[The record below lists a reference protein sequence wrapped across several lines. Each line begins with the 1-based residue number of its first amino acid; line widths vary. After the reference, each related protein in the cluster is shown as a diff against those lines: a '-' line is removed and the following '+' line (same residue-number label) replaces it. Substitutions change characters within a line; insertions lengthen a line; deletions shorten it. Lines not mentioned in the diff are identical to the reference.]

1 MNVIERVRH
10 RGRTSLA
17 PAPAR
22 VVLDHEEV
30 VVRRGERSGAD
41 VIVAVHSTTLGPALG
56 GLRMWAYGSSLEAL
70 GDALRLSAGMTYKAA
85 AAGLDLGGGKGVIRA
100 PAGSGSLDP
109 SLREAMLLDFGEL
122 VESLD
127 GRYITAEDVGT
138 GTGDMTTIHSVTEHV
153 TGLPPEDGGSG
164 DPSPFTAM
172 GVEAAIRACVAYRRG
187 APDLDDLE
195 IVVVGLG
202 HVGSRLAVR
211 LGAAGAKLT
220 VADADPAKR
229 ELAERL
235 GARWV
240 EPDAAMRARCDVLA
254 PCALGG
260 VVDEATIGSLGAGI
274 ICGAANNQLAD
285 ERLAEKLAERG
296 VIYAPDF
303 IANAGGLVNVYRE
316 LHGLDEDWA
325 REHAMD
331 IESTM
336 ARILAAAEDR
346 GVVPLVAAYELAR
359 ERLERAAVRH

>member
-1 MNVIERVRH
+1 MSVLERVRH
-10 RGRTSLA
+10 RARLA

-30 VVRRGERSGAD
+30 IVRKGERSAAD
-41 VIVAVHSTTLGPALG
+41 VIVAVHSTALGPALG
-56 GLRMWAYGSSLEAL
+56 GLRMWAYPVALDAL

-100 PAGSGSLDP
+100 PEGNGPLDP
-109 SLREAMLLDFGEL
+109 SLREAMLLDFAEL

-138 GTGDMTTIHSVTEHV
+138 GTADMTTIHGVTSHV

-172 GVEAAIRACVAYRRG
+172 GVEAAMRACVAYRRG
-187 APDLDDLE
+187 APDLDGLHV
-195 IVVVGLG
+195 VVVGLG
-202 HVGSRLAVR
+202 HVGSRLAAR
-211 LGAAGAKLT
+211 LRAAGARLT
-220 VADADPAKR
+220 VADADPSKR
-229 ELAERL
+229 EVAARL
-235 GARWV
+235 DADWV
-240 EPDAAMRARCDVLA
+240 EPEMAMRTRCDVLA

-260 VVDEATIGSLGAGI
+260 VIDESSLGSLGAGI
-274 ICGAANNQLAD
+274 VCGAANNQLTD
-285 ERLAEKLAERG
+285 ERLAPRLAERG

-303 IANAGGLVNVYRE
+303 IANAGGLINVYRE

-325 REHAMD
+325 REHAAG

-336 ARILAAAEDR
+336 ARILATAEDR
-346 GVVPLVAAYELAR
+346 GIVPLAAAYEIAR
-359 ERLERAAVRH
+359 ERLEHAVRD

>member
-10 RGRTSLA
+10 RGRPSLA

-30 VVRRGERSGAD
+30 VVRRGERSGAE
-41 VIVAVHSTTLGPALG
+41 VIVAIHSTALGPALG
-56 GLRMWAYGSSLEAL
+56 GLRMWAYGSALEAL

-100 PAGSGSLDP
+100 PAGNDPLDP
-109 SLREAMLLDFGEL
+109 SLREAMLLDFAEL

-127 GRYITAEDVGT
+127 GHYITAEDVGT
-138 GTGDMTTIHSVTEHV
+138 GTCDMTTIHGVTEHV

-187 APDLDDLE
+187 APDLDGLS

-202 HVGSRLAVR
+202 HVGSRLAAR
-211 LGAAGAKLT
+211 LVASGAKLT
-220 VADADPAKR
+220 VADADPSKR
-229 ELAERL
+229 GLAERL
-235 GARWV
+235 G
-240 EPDAAMRARCDVLA
+240 ARCDVLA

-285 ERLAEKLAERG
+285 ERLANKLAERG

-303 IANAGGLVNVYRE
+303 IANAGGLINVYRE
-316 LHGLDEDWA
+316 HCGLDEDWA

-336 ARILAAAEDR
+336 ARILAIAEDR
-346 GVVPLVAAYELAR
+346 GIVPLDAAYELAR
-359 ERLERAAVRH
+359 ERLEQAGATLNT

>member
-1 MNVIERVRH
+1 MNVIERVRG
-10 RGRTSLA
+10 RGRPSLA

-41 VIVAVHSTTLGPALG
+41 VIVAIHSTALGPALG
-56 GLRMWAYGSSLEAL
+56 GVRMWAYGAGLDAL

-100 PAGSGSLDP
+100 PAGNGALEPDV
-109 SLREAMLLDFGEL
+109 REAMLFDFADL
-122 VESLD
+122 VESLE

-138 GTGDMTTIHSVTEHV
+138 ATEDMTAIHTITSHV

-187 APDLDDLE
+187 GPELDGLR

-202 HVGSRLAVR
+202 HVGSRLAAR
-211 LGAAGAKLT
+211 LAACGAKLT

-229 ELAERL
+229 QVAERL

-240 EPDAAMRARCDVLA
+240 EPAEAMRARCDVLA

-260 VVDEATIGSLGAGI
+260 VIDESSIDSLGAGI
-274 ICGAANNQLAD
+274 VCGAANNQLTH
-285 ERLAEKLAERG
+285 EGLAERLAERG

-325 REHAMD
+325 REHAAG
-331 IESTM
+331 IEDTM
-336 ARILAAAEDR
+336 ARILAIAEDR
-346 GVVPLVAAYELAR
+346 GIVPLTAAYELAR
-359 ERLERAAVRH
+359 ERLEHAVTH

>member
-1 MNVIERVRH
+1 MNVIERVR
-10 RGRTSLA
+10 GRARPSLA

-41 VIVAVHSTTLGPALG
+41 MIVAIHSTTLGPALG
-56 GLRMWAYGSSLEAL
+56 GLRMWSYDAGLDAL

-85 AAGLDLGGGKGVIRA
+85 AAGLNLGGGKGVIRA
-100 PAGSGSLDP
+100 PAGSGALDP
-109 SLREAMLLDFGEL
+109 QLREAMLLDFGDL

-138 GTGDMTTIHSVTEHV
+138 GTEDMTVIHGVTSHV

-187 APDLDDLE
+187 APDLDGLR
-195 IVVVGLG
+195 IVVIGLG
-202 HVGSRLAVR
+202 HVGSRLAAR
-211 LGAAGAKLT
+211 LATAGAKLT

-229 ELAERL
+229 ALAHQL

-240 EPDAAMRARCDVLA
+240 EPDEAMRTRCDVLA

-260 VVDEATIGSLGAGI
+260 VIDESSLSLLGAGI
-274 ICGAANNQLAD
+274 VCGAANNQLAHEGLA
-285 ERLAEKLAERG
+285 ERLAERG
-296 VIYAPDF
+296 IIYAPDF

-316 LHGLDEDWA
+316 HRGLDEDWA
-325 REHAMD
+325 REHAAG
-331 IESTM
+331 IEDTM
-336 ARILAAAEDR
+336 ARILAISEDR
-346 GVVPLVAAYELAR
+346 RIVPLTAAYELAR
-359 ERLERAAVRH
+359 ERLEHAVVRN

>member
-1 MNVIERVRH
+1 MSVIERVRH
-10 RGRTSLA
+10 RGRTSLP

-41 VIVAVHSTTLGPALG
+41 VIVAIHSTALGPALG
-56 GLRMWAYGSSLEAL
+56 GARMWTYGAGLDAL

-85 AAGLDLGGGKGVIRA
+85 AAGLDLGGGKGVINA
-100 PAGSGSLDP
+100 PAGGAFDP
-109 SLREAMLLDFGEL
+109 HLREAMLLDFADL

-138 GTGDMTTIHSVTEHV
+138 GTEDMTIIHGVTSHV

-172 GVEAAIRACVAYRRG
+172 GVEAAIRACIAYRRG
-187 APDLDDLE
+187 APDLDGLR

-202 HVGSRLAVR
+202 HVGSRLAAR
-211 LGAAGAKLT
+211 LTAAGAKLT

-229 ELAERL
+229 VLAERL

-240 EPDAAMRARCDVLA
+240 EPAEAMRARCDVLA

-260 VVDEATIGSLGAGI
+260 VIGEASVSTLGAGI
-274 ICGAANNQLAD
+274 VCGAANNQLTHEGLA
-285 ERLAEKLAERG
+285 ERLAERG
-296 VIYAPDF
+296 IIYAPDF

-316 LHGLDEDWA
+316 HCGLDEDWA
-325 REHAMD
+325 RDHTAG
-331 IESTM
+331 IEDTM
-336 ARILAAAEDR
+336 TRILAIAEDR
-346 GVVPLVAAYELAR
+346 GIVPLTAAYELAR
-359 ERLERAAVRH
+359 ERLDRAVVTH

>member
-17 PAPAR
+17 PEPAR

-41 VIVAVHSTTLGPALG
+41 VIVAVHSTALGPALG
-56 GLRMWAYGSSLEAL
+56 GARMWAYGAGLDAL

-100 PAGSGSLDP
+100 PGGSGALDP
-109 SLREAMLLDFGEL
+109 DLREAMLLDFADL

-138 GTGDMTTIHSVTEHV
+138 GMDDMATIHEVTSHV
-153 TGLPPEDGGSG
+153 TGLPPSEGGSG

-187 APDLDDLE
+187 APDLEGLH

-202 HVGSRLAVR
+202 HVGSRLAAR
-211 LGAAGAKLT
+211 LKASGARLT

-229 ELAERL
+229 DVAERL

-240 EPDAAMRARCDVLA
+240 EPDTAMRTRCDVLA

-260 VVDEATIGSLGAGI
+260 VIDESSIASLGAGI
-274 ICGAANNQLAD
+274 VCGAANNQLAH
-285 ERLAEKLAERG
+285 EGLAARLAERG

-316 LHGLDEDWA
+316 LHDLDEDWA
-325 REHAMD
+325 REHAAG
-331 IESTM
+331 IEATM
-336 ARILAAAEDR
+336 ARILAIAEDR
-346 GVVPLVAAYELAR
+346 DIVPLTAAYELAR
-359 ERLERAAVRH
+359 ERLEGAVTD